1 MFVIISSSPN
11 NDGLTAACVEA
22 ATRGF
27 REEGADVRHISLC
40 DQRLEHC
47 RQCNN
52 GWGQC
57 REEHTCVIDDDL
69 GVLQQAIS
77 EAEGI
82 IWVTPVYFGDISESA
97 RSAFDRLRRCNF
109 WQNEVGLLREKAVI
123 CVAAAGGSGGGIS
136 SCLVAME
143 RYVQHMRG
151 QIADLIGITRRNRI
165 YTLESIC
172 GAATALAIST
182 QSTANR

>member
-1 MFVIISSSPN
+1 MYIIISSSPN
-11 NDGLTAACVEA
+11 SNGLTAACVEA
-22 ATRGF
+22 AMRGF
-27 REEGADVRHISLC
+27 HAEGADARHINLC

-47 RQCNN
+47 RQCGN

-57 REEHTCVIDDDL
+57 RDKHTCVIDDDL
-69 GVLQQAIS
+69 GTLQQVIF

-82 IWVTPVYFGDISESA
+82 VWVTPVYFGDISESA

-109 WQNEVGLLREKAVI
+109 WQNEVGLLREKSIV

-136 SCLVAME
+136 SCLASME

-151 QIADLIGITRRNRI
+151 QVADLIGITRRNRV
-165 YTLESIC
+165 YTLETISA
-172 GAATALAIST
+172 AATTLAIST
-182 QSTANR
+182 QTTAKQ